1 MGRILS
7 QLRKDNLKKIGINL
21 NGELLSGSLKLLSA
35 ALLKGFLSEEIDQ
48 PVNLVNANILSE
60 ERGITLEESL
70 STQHR
75 DYQNLIEASIKTDS
89 ENWKFSGTVFGDN
102 EIRIIKINN
111 FPVEFKP
118 EGNIL
123 IYRNID
129 KPGMLASVSREL
141 SLSNINI
148 ASLSLGR
155 LTEGDEALTVVNL
168 DSAIDER
175 IKKSILAIEG
185 IKAIYSVSI

>member
-1 MGRILS
+1 L
-7 QLRKDNLKKIGINL
+7 
-21 NGELLSGSLKLLSA
+21 
-35 ALLKGFLSEEIDQ
+35 EEIDQ
-48 PVNLVNANILSE
+48 PVNPVNANILSE
-60 ERGITLEESL
+60 ERGITLEEGL

-75 DYQNLIEASIKTDS
+75 DYQNLIEASIETDS
-89 ENWKFSGTVFGDN
+89 EKWKFSGTVFGDN

-118 EGNIL
+118 EGNII
-123 IYRNID
+123 IYLNID

-168 DSAIDER
+168 DSAIDEH